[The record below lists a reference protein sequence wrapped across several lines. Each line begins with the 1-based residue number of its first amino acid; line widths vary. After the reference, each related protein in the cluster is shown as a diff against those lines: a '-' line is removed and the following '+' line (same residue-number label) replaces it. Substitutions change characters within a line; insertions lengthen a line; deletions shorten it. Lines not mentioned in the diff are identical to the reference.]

1 MINRSPRG
9 DSIAGTIVTETQRKI
24 LQLLADSK
32 NGLTR
37 KEIYKEAETLEIS
50 REEVKDS
57 FSELTFLRL
66 VRLQESDLWLITH
79 EGLAAIGAVENPPWP

>member
-1 MINRSPRG
+1 MA
-9 DSIAGTIVTETQRKI
+9 DTIVTETQRKI

-37 KEIYKEAETLEIS
+37 KEIYKEAETLGIS
-50 REEVKDS
+50 AEEVKDS
-57 FSELTFLRL
+57 FSELNFLRF
-66 VRLQESDLWLITH
+66 VRLQGSDLWLITH